1 MKVLLRE
8 TKLMLSSN
16 QNKLPRS
23 LIWESIS
30 ILKHFKLVQAIV
42 GRSVE
47 SIRLLESQSLLMT
60 LICKR
65 LFQANGTSSTS
76 STETKQVKISL

>member
-8 TKLMLSSN
+8 TKLMLSLKREQVASLVDLGINQYIEALQTGASN
-16 QNKLPRS
+16 S
-23 LIWESIS
+23 WAIS
-30 ILKHFKLVQAIV
+30 GKHTA
-42 GRSVE
+42 S
-47 SIRLLESQSLLMT
+47 ESQSLLMT